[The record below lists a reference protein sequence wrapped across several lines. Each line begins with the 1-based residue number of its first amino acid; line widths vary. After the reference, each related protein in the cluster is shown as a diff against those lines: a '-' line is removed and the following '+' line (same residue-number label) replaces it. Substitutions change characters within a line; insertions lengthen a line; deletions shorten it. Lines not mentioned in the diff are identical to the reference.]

1 MRPTNTVTLDS
12 HAAATLR
19 YIRESMEAAGT
30 IALPGSAGI
39 VMGLVG
45 LTAALLSA
53 TTTLHPYWLSLW
65 LAAAAVAALAGGA
78 LMARQSYLQGFT
90 LYGAPLRKLALCL
103 VPGLFAGAVL
113 TLIEWRA
120 GNVSA
125 IPGTWLLLYGCAL
138 VSASAP
144 TARIVGVLGA
154 LFVVLGLIAFWLSES
169 LQLLTLGVG
178 FGGLHLIFGVW
189 VGRKGYGHKI

>member
-1 MRPTNTVTLDS
+1 MPPTNTVSLDS

-19 YIRESMEAAGT
+19 YIRASMEAAGT
-30 IALPGSAGI
+30 VALPGSAGI

-45 LTAALLSA
+45 LAAALLS
-53 TTTLHPYWLSLW
+53 TTATLHPYWLTIW
-65 LAAAAVAALAGGA
+65 LTGAAVAALAGGA
-78 LMARQSYLQGFT
+78 LMARQSFLQGFT
-90 LYGAPLRKLALCL
+90 LYGAPVRKLILCL

-113 TLIEWRA
+113 TLIQWRA

-144 TARIVGVLGA
+144 TARIVGVLGG
-154 LFVVLGLIAFWLSES
+154 LFVLLGLIAFWLPES
-169 LQLLTLGVG
+169 LQLLPLGVG
-178 FGGLHLIFGVW
+178 FGALHLVFGVW
-189 VGRKGYGHKI
+189 VGRKGYDRKI

>member
-1 MRPTNTVTLDS
+1 M
-12 HAAATLR
+12 
-19 YIRESMEAAGT
+19 
-30 IALPGSAGI
+30 
-39 VMGLVG
+39 
-45 LTAALLSA
+45 
-53 TTTLHPYWLSLW
+53 
-65 LAAAAVAALAGGA
+65 
-78 LMARQSYLQGFT
+78 
-90 LYGAPLRKLALCL
+90 RKLALCL

-154 LFVVLGLIAFWLSES
+154 LFVALGLIAFWLPES
-169 LQLLTLGVG
+169 LQLLALGVG

-189 VGRKGYGHKI
+189 MGRKGYGHKI

>member
-1 MRPTNTVTLDS
+1 MRPPNTVTLDS

-30 IALPGSAGI
+30 VALPGSAGI

-45 LTAALLSA
+45 LTATLLCA
-53 TTTLHPYWLSLW
+53 TATLHPYWLSIW
-65 LAAAAVAALAGGA
+65 LASAAVAALAGGA

-90 LYGAPLRKLALCL
+90 LYGAPLRKLILCL

-120 GNVSA
+120 GNLSA

-138 VSASAP
+138 ISASAP
-144 TARIVGVLGA
+144 TARIVGVLGG
-154 LFVVLGLIAFWLSES
+154 LFVLLGLTAFWLPDAW
-169 LQLLTLGVG
+169 QLLPLGVG
-178 FGGLHLIFGVW
+178 FGALHLIFGVW

>member
-1 MRPTNTVTLDS
+1 MRPSNTVTLDS

-53 TTTLHPYWLSLW
+53 TTTLHPYWLTLW

-120 GNVSA
+120 GHVSA

-154 LFVVLGLIAFWLSES
+154 LFVVLGLIAFWLPES
-169 LQLLTLGVG
+169 LQLLALGVG
-178 FGGLHLIFGVW
+178 FGGLHLLFGVW